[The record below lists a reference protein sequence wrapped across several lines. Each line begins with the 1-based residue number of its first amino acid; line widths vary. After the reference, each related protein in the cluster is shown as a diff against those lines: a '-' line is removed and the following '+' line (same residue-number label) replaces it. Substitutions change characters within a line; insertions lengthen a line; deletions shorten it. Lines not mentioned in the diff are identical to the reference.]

1 LTGIEQLIE
10 LVPVLVEH
18 RPPFG
23 IDGQLWNA
31 LGERT
36 SELVA
41 LLGIGDAEESEVSG
55 LAGGLTEVLRNLT

>member
-1 LTGIEQLIE
+1 MLI
-10 LVPVLVEH
+10 LVVPVLVEH

-31 LGERT
+31 LEERT

-41 LLGIGDAEESEVSG
+41 LLG
-55 LAGGLTEVLRNLT
+55 GGGRVPPAPLPRDDTG